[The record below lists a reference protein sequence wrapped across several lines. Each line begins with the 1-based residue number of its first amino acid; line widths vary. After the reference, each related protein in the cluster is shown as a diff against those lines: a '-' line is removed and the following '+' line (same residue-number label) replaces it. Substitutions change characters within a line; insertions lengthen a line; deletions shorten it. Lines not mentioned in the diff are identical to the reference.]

1 MLDFDCGKW
10 SEIDDVRFP
19 SIVLGDVAFESL
31 LSIRVLELLS
41 LLLVEVYG
49 PEISE
54 LCWSL
59 QVGKQPYFLWI
70 DYQEDHL
77 DKID

>member
-54 LCWSL
+54 
-59 QVGKQPYFLWI
+59 
-70 DYQEDHL
+70 
-77 DKID
+77 